1 MVQRLSL
8 LHPERAEAAEGVGL
22 GLCRKELHGQCHKAV
37 PVDGA
42 QSYWGATSESAQSLG
57 SALGGLQLASAA
69 CWAPAEE
76 SPWRFIDPPL
86 ALPPG
91 PQADRWA
98 GGESAAC
105 SEETLRRGC
114 YTRCSV
120 VHPGPGSESER
131 RPTGLLGGKTR
142 IVVCVEVPWRGSVPR
157 LRSHLP

>member
-1 MVQRLSL
+1 M
-8 LHPERAEAAEGVGL
+8 
-22 GLCRKELHGQCHKAV
+22 
-37 PVDGA
+37 DGA
-42 QSYWGATSESAQSLG
+42 QSCWGATSESAQSLG

-91 PQADRWA
+91 PQADRWG

-105 SEETLRRGC
+105 SEEPLRRGC

-142 IVVCVEVPWRGSVPR
+142 IVVCVEVPWGGSLPR